1 MSAAPMREWC
11 EAIEWHQE
19 MHCCAPTDGDEGV
32 LRLQVQDG
40 GGGRYVVINATEWA
54 IDSLKDIENLTAR
67 IRAMMEDSEW
77 QA

>member
-1 MSAAPMREWC
+1 MSAAPMREWLDS
-11 EAIEWHQE
+11 IEYRQE
-19 MHCCAPTDGDEGV
+19 MHCCGPADGEEGV

-40 GGGRYVVINATEWA
+40 GGGRYVVITATEWA

-67 IRAMMEDSEW
+67 IRAMMEKHEW